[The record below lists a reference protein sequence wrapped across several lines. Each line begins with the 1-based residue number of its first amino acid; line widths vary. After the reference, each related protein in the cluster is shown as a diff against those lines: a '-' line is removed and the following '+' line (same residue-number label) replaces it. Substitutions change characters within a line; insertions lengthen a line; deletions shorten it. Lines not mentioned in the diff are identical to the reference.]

1 MTQLV
6 YVDRS
11 LVRAGALEQ
20 LKTAIAELAE
30 AVEEHEPR
38 IVSYGVYFTED
49 GSEMTVV
56 HVHVDAASLD
66 HHMDVLE
73 SRLDRFAGF
82 LTLSSIDIY
91 GEPSRR
97 ALGQLRAKIRL
108 LGAGELTVHAPHAG
122 FSRVAHTPD

>member
-11 LVRAGALEQ
+11 RVRKGALGQ
-20 LKTAIAELAE
+20 LKPAIAELAE
-30 AVEEHEPR
+30 VVEEHEPR
-38 IVSYGVYFTED
+38 LVSYSVYFTED

-91 GEPSRR
+91 GEPSAR
-97 ALGQLRAKIRL
+97 AVGQLRAKIGL
-108 LGAGELTVHAPHAG
+108 LGAGELTVHGPHAG
-122 FSRVAHTPD
+122 FSRVG